1 MAEPLRLKAKS
12 ASPGIASGPAFLA
25 ERPDAAPASRAV
37 GGYSALEKAI
47 DISIGELEH
56 LADGADA
63 ESRDIIDFQIE
74 VLRDPTIAEATGAR
88 MEADENVVFAWVATL
103 DAYIGELE
111 AADEEQMRARAVDI
125 LDIKNRVLGA
135 LAGTPIAD
143 FPPGSVFVGK
153 DMEPSR
159 FLAHDWSKGGGIAL
173 FAGSTA
179 GHVALLA
186 RAKSVPM
193 VVGTGRFSAA
203 DGDPV
208 RVDGDAGAVVLK
220 AGGMLIPAPAQAPA
234 SDTQTGSSE
243 LRTADGV
250 PILLSININDPAEID
265 ALDPATAGVGLMRS
279 EFSVA
284 SVADAANEERQ
295 LAIYRRVLEQAG
307 DRPVIIRM
315 LDIGG
320 DKPLAGLEDLPA
332 LASGLRGIRLLL
344 ARPEIARV
352 QARALLRAAVFGRL
366 SVMLPMVTFPDEVDR
381 MRELFRKEAE
391 KLGRRALPHRMPPIG
406 MMVEV
411 PSAALMLDAFGSA
424 AFFSFGTND
433 LTQTTW
439 GFSRDD
445 VETSVFASYLDKGVF
460 TVSPFETLDADGVG
474 RLVEIAATEGRRSR
488 PDLKLGVCGEHGGDP
503 ESIHFFHQ
511 VGLDYVSCSPFRVP
525 VARLEAGRAA
535 VNA

>member
-1 MAEPLRLKAKS
+1 MAAPLRLTAKS

-25 ERPDAAPASRAV
+25 ERPDAPAPSTA
-37 GGYSALEKAI
+37 GGYGALEKAI
-47 DISIGELEH
+47 DISIGELDR

-143 FPPGSVFVGK
+143 FPPGSIFVGK

-173 FAGSTA
+173 FSGSTA

-193 VVGTGRFSAA
+193 VIGTGRFSAA

-220 AGGMLIPAPAQAPA
+220 AGGILIPSPMPARTSAA
-234 SDTQTGSSE
+234 DAQTEYGE

-284 SVADAANEERQ
+284 SIAEAANEERQ

-307 DRPVIIRM
+307 DRPVTIRM

-320 DKPLAGLEDLPA
+320 DKPLAGFEDLPS
-332 LASGLRGIRLLL
+332 LSASGLRGIRLLL

-352 QARALLRAAVFGRL
+352 QARALLRAAIFGKL
-366 SVMLPMVTFPDEVDR
+366 SVMLPMVTFPDEIDR
-381 MRELFRKEAE
+381 MRELFREEAE
-391 KLGRRALPHRMPPIG
+391 KLGRRSLLHRMPPIG

-411 PSAALMLDAFGSA
+411 PAAALMLDTFGSA

-433 LTQTTW
+433 LTQYLAAS
-439 GFSRDD
+439 SRDD
-445 VETSVFASYLDKGVF
+445 I
-460 TVSPFETLDADGVG
+460 DADTGKAAPAAL
-474 RLVEIAATEGRRSR
+474 RLIAQAVKLTSGKPVSICGDMAGNPHHLPGLLAAGLRHFSVAPARRPAIRSA
-488 PDLKLGVCGEHGGDP
+488 
-503 ESIHFFHQ
+503 II
-511 VGLDYVSCSPFRVP
+511 GLNAD
-525 VARLEAGRAA
+525 GTRAA
-535 VNA
+535 GE

>member
-12 ASPGIASGPAFLA
+12 ASPGIASGPAFLG

-208 RVDGDAGAVVLK
+208 RVDGDAGAVILK

-265 ALDPATAGVGLMRS
+265 ALDRATAGVGLMRS

-433 LTQTTW
+433 LTQYLAA
-439 GFSRDD
+439 SARDD
-445 VETSVFASYLDKGVF
+445 MDADAGKAAPAVLRLLAQAVKLSAGKPVSICGDMAGDPSYLPRLLAAGLRHFSVAPARRPAIR
-460 TVSPFETLDADGVG
+460 SAIIGLNADG
-474 RLVEIAATEGRRSR
+474 T
-488 PDLKLGVCGEHGGDP
+488 
-503 ESIHFFHQ
+503 
-511 VGLDYVSCSPFRVP
+511 
-525 VARLEAGRAA
+525 RAA
-535 VNA
+535 GE

>member
-25 ERPDAAPASRAV
+25 ERPDAVPASRAV

-47 DISIGELEH
+47 DISIGELER
-56 LADGADA
+56 LAEGADA

-135 LAGTPIAD
+135 LAGTLIAD

-208 RVDGDAGAVVLK
+208 RVDGDAGAVVLQ
-220 AGGMLIPAPAQAPA
+220 AGGMLIPAPAQMPA
-234 SDTQTGSSE
+234 GDTQTGSSE

-250 PILLSININDPAEID
+250 PIQLSININDPAEID

-279 EFSVA
+279 EFSVT
-284 SVADAANEERQ
+284 SIADAANEERQ

-332 LASGLRGIRLLL
+332 LSASGLRGIRLLL

-366 SVMLPMVTFPDEVDR
+366 SVMLPMVTFPDEIDR
-381 MRELFRKEAE
+381 MRELFREEAE
-391 KLGRRALPHRMPPIG
+391 KLGRRAVLHRMPPIG

-411 PSAALMLDAFGSA
+411 PAAALMLDAFGSA

-433 LTQTTW
+433 LTQYLAA
-439 GFSRDD
+439 SARDD
-445 VETSVFASYLDKGVF
+445 I
-460 TVSPFETLDADGVG
+460 DADASKAAPAVL
-474 RLVEIAATEGRRSR
+474 RLITQAVKLAAGKPTSICGDMAGNPGYLPGLLAAGLRHFSVAPARRPAIRSA
-488 PDLKLGVCGEHGGDP
+488 
-503 ESIHFFHQ
+503 II
-511 VGLDYVSCSPFRVP
+511 GLNAD
-525 VARLEAGRAA
+525 GTRAA
-535 VNA
+535 GE

>member
-25 ERPDAAPASRAV
+25 EEPKAPSAAEWQDAAPASRAV
-37 GGYSALEKAI
+37 GGYGALEKAV

-56 LADGADA
+56 LAEGADA

-74 VLRDPTIAEATGAR
+74 VLRDPSIAEATGAR
-88 MEADENVVFAWVATL
+88 IEADENVVFAWVATL

-193 VVGTGRFSAA
+193 VVGTGRFSVA

-208 RVDGDAGAVVLK
+208 SVDGNAGAVILQ
-220 AGGMLIPAPAQAPA
+220 AGSMLIPPLVPAQEPA
-234 SDTQTGSSE
+234 GDTQTTGGE

-320 DKPLAGLEDLPA
+320 DKPLAGLQDLPA
-332 LASGLRGIRLLL
+332 LSTSGLRGIRLLL

-352 QARALLRAAVFGRL
+352 QAGALLRAAVFGRL
-366 SVMLPMVTFPDEVDR
+366 SVMLPMVTFPDEIDR
-381 MRELFRKEAE
+381 MRDIFRDEAE
-391 KLGRRALPHRMPPIG
+391 KLGRRAIPHRMPPIG

-411 PSAALMLDAFGSA
+411 PAAALTLDTFGAA

-433 LTQTTW
+433 LTQYLAA
-439 GFSRDD
+439 SARDD
-445 VETSVFASYLDKGVF
+445 I
-460 TVSPFETLDADGVG
+460 DADAGKAAPAVL
-474 RLVEIAATEGRRSR
+474 RLLAQAVKLTAGKPVSICGDMAGNPHYLPGLLAAGLRHFSVAPARRPAIRSAIIGLNA
-488 PDLKLGVCGEHGGDP
+488 DGTKAAGE
-503 ESIHFFHQ
+503 
-511 VGLDYVSCSPFRVP
+511 
-525 VARLEAGRAA
+525 
-535 VNA
+535 

>member
-1 MAEPLRLKAKS
+1 MAAPLRLTAKS

-25 ERPDAAPASRAV
+25 ERPDAPAPSTA
-37 GGYSALEKAI
+37 GGYGALEKAI
-47 DISIGELEH
+47 DISIGELER

-74 VLRDPTIAEATGAR
+74 VLRDLTIAEATGAR

-143 FPPGSVFVGK
+143 FPPGSIFVGK

-173 FAGSTA
+173 FSGSTA

-208 RVDGDAGAVVLK
+208 GVDGDAGAVVLK
-220 AGGMLIPAPAQAPA
+220 AGGMLIPPLAPAQAPTA
-234 SDTQTGSSE
+234 DTQNESGE

-279 EFSVA
+279 EFSIT
-284 SVADAANEERQ
+284 SVADAAYEERQ

-307 DRPVIIRM
+307 DRPVTIRM

-320 DKPLAGLEDLPA
+320 DKPLAGLEDLPG
-332 LASGLRGIRLLL
+332 LPASGLRGIRLLL

-366 SVMLPMVTFPDEVDR
+366 SVMLPMVTFPDEIDR
-381 MRELFRKEAE
+381 MRELFREEAE
-391 KLGRRALPHRMPPIG
+391 KLGRRSLLHRMPPIG

-411 PSAALMLDAFGSA
+411 PAAALMLDTFGSA

-433 LTQTTW
+433 LTQYLAAS
-439 GFSRDD
+439 SRDD
-445 VETSVFASYLDKGVF
+445 I
-460 TVSPFETLDADGVG
+460 DADAGTAVPAVL
-474 RLVEIAATEGRRSR
+474 RLIAQAVKLAAGKPVSICGDMAGNPHYLPGLLAAGLRHFSVAPARRPAIRSA
-488 PDLKLGVCGEHGGDP
+488 
-503 ESIHFFHQ
+503 II
-511 VGLDYVSCSPFRVP
+511 GLNAD
-525 VARLEAGRAA
+525 GTRAA
-535 VNA
+535 GA

>member
-1 MAEPLRLKAKS
+1 MAAPLRLTAKS

-25 ERPDAAPASRAV
+25 EEPKAPSAA
-37 GGYSALEKAI
+37 GGYGALEKAI
-47 DISIGELEH
+47 DISIGELER

-74 VLRDPTIAEATGAR
+74 VLRDPTIAEATDAR

-103 DAYIGELE
+103 DAYVGELE

-143 FPPGSVFVGK
+143 FPPGSIFVGK

-193 VVGTGRFSAA
+193 VIGTGRFSAA

-208 RVDGDAGAVVLK
+208 SVDGNAGAVTLQ
-220 AGGMLIPAPAQAPA
+220 AGSMLIPPLAPAQAPTA
-234 SDTQTGSSE
+234 DTQIESGE

-279 EFSVA
+279 EFSIT

-320 DKPLAGLEDLPA
+320 DKPLAGLEDLPG
-332 LASGLRGIRLLL
+332 LSASGLRGIRLLL

-366 SVMLPMVTFPDEVDR
+366 SVMLPMVTFPDEIDR
-381 MRELFRKEAE
+381 MRELFREEAE
-391 KLGRRALPHRMPPIG
+391 KLGRRSLLHRMPPIG

-411 PSAALMLDAFGSA
+411 PAAALMLDTFGSA

-433 LTQTTW
+433 LTQYLAAS
-439 GFSRDD
+439 SRDD
-445 VETSVFASYLDKGVF
+445 I
-460 TVSPFETLDADGVG
+460 DADAGNAAPAVL
-474 RLVEIAATEGRRSR
+474 RLLAQAVKLTAGKPVSICGDMAGNPHYLPGLLAAGLRHFSVAPARRPAIRSAIIGLNA
-488 PDLKLGVCGEHGGDP
+488 DGTKAAGE
-503 ESIHFFHQ
+503 
-511 VGLDYVSCSPFRVP
+511 
-525 VARLEAGRAA
+525 
-535 VNA
+535 

>member
-25 ERPDAAPASRAV
+25 EEPKAPSAAERPDAAPESQAV
-37 GGYSALEKAI
+37 GGYGALEKAI

-74 VLRDPTIAEATGAR
+74 VLRDPSIAEATGAR

-143 FPPGSVFVGK
+143 FPPGSVFIGK

-193 VVGTGRFSAA
+193 VIGTGRFSAA

-208 RVDGDAGAVVLK
+208 SVDGNAGAVILQ
-220 AGGMLIPAPAQAPA
+220 AGSMLIPPLVPAQEPA
-234 SDTQTGSSE
+234 GDTQTTGGE

-279 EFSVA
+279 EFSIT

-320 DKPLAGLEDLPA
+320 DKPLAGLQDLPA
-332 LASGLRGIRLLL
+332 LSTSGLRGIRLLL

-352 QARALLRAAVFGRL
+352 QAGALLRAAVFGRL
-366 SVMLPMVTFPDEVDR
+366 SVMLPMVTFPDEIDR
-381 MRELFRKEAE
+381 MRDIFRDEAE
-391 KLGRRALPHRMPPIG
+391 KLGRRAIPHRMPPIG

-411 PSAALMLDAFGSA
+411 PAAALTLDTFGAA

-433 LTQTTW
+433 LTQYLAA
-439 GFSRDD
+439 SARDD
-445 VETSVFASYLDKGVF
+445 I
-460 TVSPFETLDADGVG
+460 DADAGKAAPAVL
-474 RLVEIAATEGRRSR
+474 RLLAQAVKLTAGKPVSICGDMAGNPLYLPGLLAAGLRHFSVAPARRPAIRSA
-488 PDLKLGVCGEHGGDP
+488 
-503 ESIHFFHQ
+503 II
-511 VGLDYVSCSPFRVP
+511 GLNAD
-525 VARLEAGRAA
+525 GTRAA
-535 VNA
+535 GE

>member
-1 MAEPLRLKAKS
+1 MAAPLRLTAKS

-25 ERPDAAPASRAV
+25 ERPDAPAPSTA
-37 GGYSALEKAI
+37 GGYGALEKAI
-47 DISIGELEH
+47 DISIGELER

-143 FPPGSVFVGK
+143 FPPGSIFVGK

-173 FAGSTA
+173 FSGSTA

-193 VVGTGRFSAA
+193 VIGTGRFSAA

-220 AGGMLIPAPAQAPA
+220 AGGILIPSPMPARTSAA
-234 SDTQTGSSE
+234 DAQTEYGE

-284 SVADAANEERQ
+284 SIAEAANEERQ

-307 DRPVIIRM
+307 DRPVTIRM

-320 DKPLAGLEDLPA
+320 DKPLAGFEDLPS
-332 LASGLRGIRLLL
+332 LSASGLRGIRLLL

-352 QARALLRAAVFGRL
+352 QARALLRAAIFGKL
-366 SVMLPMVTFPDEVDR
+366 SVMLPMVTFPDEIDR
-381 MRELFRKEAE
+381 MRELFREEAE
-391 KLGRRALPHRMPPIG
+391 KLGRRSLLHRMPPIG

-411 PSAALMLDAFGSA
+411 PAAALMLDTFGSA

-433 LTQTTW
+433 LTQYLAAS
-439 GFSRDD
+439 SRDD
-445 VETSVFASYLDKGVF
+445 I
-460 TVSPFETLDADGVG
+460 DADTGKAAPAVL
-474 RLVEIAATEGRRSR
+474 RLIAQAVKLTSGKPVSICGDMAGNPHHLPGLLAAGLRHFSVAPARRPAIRSA
-488 PDLKLGVCGEHGGDP
+488 
-503 ESIHFFHQ
+503 II
-511 VGLDYVSCSPFRVP
+511 GLNAD
-525 VARLEAGRAA
+525 GTRAA
-535 VNA
+535 GE

>member
-1 MAEPLRLKAKS
+1 MAEPRRLKAKS
-12 ASPGIASGPAFLA
+12 ASLGIASGPAFLA

-284 SVADAANEERQ
+284 SVADAANEVRQ

-381 MRELFRKEAE
+381 MRELFREEAE

-433 LTQTTW
+433 LTQYLAA
-439 GFSRDD
+439 SARDD
-445 VETSVFASYLDKGVF
+445 MDADAGKAAPAVLRLLALAVKLSAGKPVSICGDMAGDPSYLPRLLAAGLRHFSVAPARRPAIR
-460 TVSPFETLDADGVG
+460 SAIIGLNADG
-474 RLVEIAATEGRRSR
+474 T
-488 PDLKLGVCGEHGGDP
+488 
-503 ESIHFFHQ
+503 
-511 VGLDYVSCSPFRVP
+511 
-525 VARLEAGRAA
+525 RAA
-535 VNA
+535 GE

>member
-25 ERPDAAPASRAV
+25 EEPKAPSAAEWQDAAPASRAV
-37 GGYSALEKAI
+37 GGYGALEKAI

-56 LADGADA
+56 LAEGADA

-74 VLRDPTIAEATGAR
+74 VLRDPSIAEATGAR
-88 MEADENVVFAWVATL
+88 IEADENVVFAWVATL

-135 LAGTPIAD
+135 LTGTPIAD

-193 VVGTGRFSAA
+193 VVGTGRFSVA

-208 RVDGDAGAVVLK
+208 SVDGNAGAVILQ
-220 AGGMLIPAPAQAPA
+220 AGSMLIPPLVPAQEPA
-234 SDTQTGSSE
+234 GDTQTTGGE

-320 DKPLAGLEDLPA
+320 DKPLAGLQDLPA
-332 LASGLRGIRLLL
+332 LSTSGLRGIRLLL

-366 SVMLPMVTFPDEVDR
+366 SVMLPMVTFPDEIDR
-381 MRELFRKEAE
+381 MRELFREEAE

-411 PSAALMLDAFGSA
+411 PSAALMLDTFGTA

-433 LTQTTW
+433 LTQYLAA
-439 GFSRDD
+439 SARDD
-445 VETSVFASYLDKGVF
+445 I
-460 TVSPFETLDADGVG
+460 DADAGKAAPAVL
-474 RLVEIAATEGRRSR
+474 RLLAQAVKLTAGKPVSICGDMAGNPHDLPGLLAAGLRHFSVAPARRPAIRSA
-488 PDLKLGVCGEHGGDP
+488 
-503 ESIHFFHQ
+503 II
-511 VGLDYVSCSPFRVP
+511 GLNAD
-525 VARLEAGRAA
+525 GTRAA
-535 VNA
+535 GE

>member
-25 ERPDAAPASRAV
+25 EEPKAPFAAEWQDAAPASRAV
-37 GGYSALEKAI
+37 GGYGALEKAI

-56 LADGADA
+56 LAEGADA

-74 VLRDPTIAEATGAR
+74 VLRDPSIAEATRAR
-88 MEADENVVFAWVATL
+88 IEADENVVFAWVATL

-193 VVGTGRFSAA
+193 VVGTGRFSVA

-208 RVDGDAGAVVLK
+208 SVDGNAGAVILQ
-220 AGGMLIPAPAQAPA
+220 AGSMLIPPLVPAQEPA
-234 SDTQTGSSE
+234 GDTQTTGGE

-320 DKPLAGLEDLPA
+320 DKPLAGLQDLPA
-332 LASGLRGIRLLL
+332 LSTSGLRGIRLLL

-352 QARALLRAAVFGRL
+352 QAGALLRAAVFGRL
-366 SVMLPMVTFPDEVDR
+366 SVMLPMVTFPDEIDR
-381 MRELFRKEAE
+381 MRDIFRDEAE
-391 KLGRRALPHRMPPIG
+391 KLGRRAIPHRMPPIG

-411 PSAALMLDAFGSA
+411 PAAALTLDTFGAA

-433 LTQTTW
+433 LTQYLAA
-439 GFSRDD
+439 SARDD
-445 VETSVFASYLDKGVF
+445 I
-460 TVSPFETLDADGVG
+460 DADAGKAAPAVL
-474 RLVEIAATEGRRSR
+474 RLLAQAVKLTAGKPVSICGDMAGNPHYLPGLLAAGLRHFSVAPARRPAIRSAIIGLNA
-488 PDLKLGVCGEHGGDP
+488 DGTKAAGE
-503 ESIHFFHQ
+503 
-511 VGLDYVSCSPFRVP
+511 
-525 VARLEAGRAA
+525 
-535 VNA
+535 

>member
-25 ERPDAAPASRAV
+25 EEPKAPSAAERPDAAPASQAV
-37 GGYSALEKAI
+37 GGYGALEKAI

-74 VLRDPTIAEATGAR
+74 VLRDPSIAEATGAR

-111 AADEEQMRARAVDI
+111 AADEEPMRARAVDI

-143 FPPGSVFVGK
+143 FPPGSVFIGK

-193 VVGTGRFSAA
+193 VIGTGRFSAV

-208 RVDGDAGAVVLK
+208 SVDGNAGAVILQ
-220 AGGMLIPAPAQAPA
+220 AGSMLIPPLVPAQEPA
-234 SDTQTGSSE
+234 GDTQTTGGE

-279 EFSVA
+279 EFSIT
-284 SVADAANEERQ
+284 SVADGANEERQ

-307 DRPVIIRM
+307 DRAVTIRM

-366 SVMLPMVTFPDEVDR
+366 SVMLPMVTFPDEIDR
-381 MRELFRKEAE
+381 MRELFREEAE
-391 KLGRRALPHRMPPIG
+391 KLGRRALLHRMPPIG

-411 PSAALMLDAFGSA
+411 PAAALMLDTFASA

-433 LTQTTW
+433 LTQYLAA
-439 GFSRDD
+439 SARDGSD
-445 VETSVFASYLDKGVF
+445 ADAGKATPAVLRLIAQAVKLTAGKPVSICGDMAGNPSYLPGLLAAGLRHFSVAPARRPAIR
-460 TVSPFETLDADGVG
+460 SAIIGLNADG
-474 RLVEIAATEGRRSR
+474 T
-488 PDLKLGVCGEHGGDP
+488 
-503 ESIHFFHQ
+503 
-511 VGLDYVSCSPFRVP
+511 
-525 VARLEAGRAA
+525 RAA
-535 VNA
+535 GE

>member
-25 ERPDAAPASRAV
+25 EELKAPSAAELPGAGPAPQTA
-37 GGYSALEKAI
+37 GGYGALEKAI
-47 DISIGELEH
+47 DISIGELER
-56 LADGADA
+56 LAEGADA
-63 ESRDIIDFQIE
+63 ESHDIIDFQIE
-74 VLRDPTIAEATGAR
+74 VLRDPSIAEATGAR
-88 MEADENVVFAWVATL
+88 MEADENVVFAWVSTL

-111 AADEEQMRARAVDI
+111 TADEEQMRARAVDI

-173 FAGSTA
+173 FSGSTA

-193 VVGTGRFSAA
+193 VVGAGRFSAE

-208 RVDGDAGAVVLK
+208 RVDGDAGAVVLQ
-220 AGGMLIPAPAQAPA
+220 AGRMPIPPLAPAQAPA
-234 SDTQTGSSE
+234 GDVQPERGE

-250 PILLSININDPAEID
+250 PILISININDPAEIG

-284 SVADAANEERQ
+284 SIADAANEERQ
-295 LAIYRRVLEQAG
+295 LAVYRRVLEQAD
-307 DRPVIIRM
+307 DRPVSIRM

-320 DKPLAGLEDLPA
+320 DKPLAGLEDLPVG
-332 LASGLRGIRLLL
+332 ASGLRGVRLLL

-366 SVMLPMVTFPDEVDR
+366 SVMLPMVTFPDEIDK
-381 MRELFRKEAE
+381 MRELFREEAE
-391 KLGRRALPHRMPPIG
+391 KLGRRALLHRMPPIG

-411 PSAALMLDAFGSA
+411 PAAALMLDTFGSA
-424 AFFSFGTND
+424 SFFSFGTND
-433 LTQTTW
+433 LTQYLAA
-439 GFSRDD
+439 SARD
-445 VETSVFASYLDKGVF
+445 GI
-460 TVSPFETLDADGVG
+460 DADAGTAAPAVLRLIAQAVKLAAG
-474 RLVEIAATEGRRSR
+474 RPVSI
-488 PDLKLGVCGEHGGDP
+488 CGDMAGDP
-503 ESIHFFHQ
+503 SCLPGLLAAGLRHFSVAPARRPAIRSAI
-511 VGLDYVSCSPFRVP
+511 VGLNAD
-525 VARLEAGRAA
+525 GTRAA
-535 VNA
+535 GE

>member
-1 MAEPLRLKAKS
+1 MAAPLRLKAKS

-25 ERPDAAPASRAV
+25 ERPDAPAPSTA
-37 GGYSALEKAI
+37 GGYGALEKAI
-47 DISIGELEH
+47 DISIGELER

-143 FPPGSVFVGK
+143 FPPGSIFVGK

-173 FAGSTA
+173 FSGSTA

-193 VVGTGRFSAA
+193 VIGTGRFSAA

-220 AGGMLIPAPAQAPA
+220 AGGILIPSPMPARTSAA
-234 SDTQTGSSE
+234 DAQTEYGE

-284 SVADAANEERQ
+284 SIAEAANEERQ

-307 DRPVIIRM
+307 DRPVTIRM

-320 DKPLAGLEDLPA
+320 DKPLAGFEDLPS
-332 LASGLRGIRLLL
+332 LSASGLRGIRLLL

-352 QARALLRAAVFGRL
+352 QARALLRAAIFGKL
-366 SVMLPMVTFPDEVDR
+366 SVMLPMVTFPDEIDR
-381 MRELFRKEAE
+381 MRELFREEAE
-391 KLGRRALPHRMPPIG
+391 KLGRRSLLHRMPPIG

-411 PSAALMLDAFGSA
+411 PAAALMLDTFGSA

-433 LTQTTW
+433 LTQYLAAS
-439 GFSRDD
+439 SRDD
-445 VETSVFASYLDKGVF
+445 I
-460 TVSPFETLDADGVG
+460 DADTGKAAPAVL
-474 RLVEIAATEGRRSR
+474 RLIAQAVKLTSGKPLSICGDMAGNPHHLPGLLAAGLRHFSVAPARRPAIRSA
-488 PDLKLGVCGEHGGDP
+488 
-503 ESIHFFHQ
+503 II
-511 VGLDYVSCSPFRVP
+511 GLNAD
-525 VARLEAGRAA
+525 GTRAA
-535 VNA
+535 GE

>member
-1 MAEPLRLKAKS
+1 MAEPLKLKAKS

-25 ERPDAAPASRAV
+25 EKLKAPSAAERPDVAPAPRIA
-37 GGYSALEKAI
+37 GGFGALEKAI
-47 DISIGELEH
+47 DISISELEH
-56 LADGADA
+56 LAEGADA

-88 MEADENVVFAWVATL
+88 MQADENVVFAWVATL

-143 FPPGSVFVGK
+143 FPPGSVFIGK

-208 RVDGDAGAVVLK
+208 RVDGDTGAVVLK
-220 AGGMLIPAPAQAPA
+220 AGGMLIPAPAQTPA
-234 SDTQTGSSE
+234 RDMQTESGE

-250 PILLSININDPAEID
+250 PILLSININDPADID

-279 EFSVA
+279 EFSFT
-284 SVADAANEERQ
+284 SIADAANEERQ

-307 DRPVIIRM
+307 DRPVTIRM

-332 LASGLRGIRLLL
+332 LSTSGLRGIRLLL
-344 ARPEIARV
+344 ARPEIASV

-366 SVMLPMVTFPDEVDR
+366 SVMLPMVTFPDEIDR
-381 MRELFRKEAE
+381 MREIFREEAE
-391 KLGRRALPHRMPPIG
+391 KLGRRSLLHRMPPIG

-411 PSAALMLDAFGSA
+411 PAAALMLDKFGSA

-433 LTQTTW
+433 LAQYLAA
-439 GFSRDD
+439 SARDD
-445 VETSVFASYLDKGVF
+445 IDADAGKAAPAVLRLIAQAVKLTSGKPVSICGDMAGNPSYLPGLLAAGLRHFSVAPARRPAIR
-460 TVSPFETLDADGVG
+460 SAIIGLNADG
-474 RLVEIAATEGRRSR
+474 T
-488 PDLKLGVCGEHGGDP
+488 
-503 ESIHFFHQ
+503 
-511 VGLDYVSCSPFRVP
+511 
-525 VARLEAGRAA
+525 RAA
-535 VNA
+535 GE

>member
-25 ERPDAAPASRAV
+25 EEPKAPSAAERPDATPSSRAV
-37 GGYSALEKAI
+37 GGYGALEKAI

-56 LADGADA
+56 LADGADP

-88 MEADENVVFAWVATL
+88 IEADENVVFAWVATL

-143 FPPGSVFVGK
+143 FPPGSVFIGK

-186 RAKSVPM
+186 RAKTVPM
-193 VVGTGRFSAA
+193 VVGTGRFSTA

-208 RVDGDAGAVVLK
+208 SVDGDAGAVVLK
-220 AGGMLIPAPAQAPA
+220 AGGMLIPSPVPAQAPA
-234 SDTQTGSSE
+234 ANAQNESGE

-250 PILLSININDPAEID
+250 PILLSININDPAEIE
-265 ALDPATAGVGLMRS
+265 ALDAATAGVGLMRS

-307 DRPVIIRM
+307 DRPVTIRM

-320 DKPLAGLEDLPA
+320 DKPLAGLKTCRLSPA
-332 LASGLRGIRLLL
+332 RAYAASGCCLPGRKSPKC
-344 ARPEIARV
+344 RPAPCC
-352 QARALLRAAVFGRL
+352 A
-366 SVMLPMVTFPDEVDR
+366 
-381 MRELFRKEAE
+381 
-391 KLGRRALPHRMPPIG
+391 PPS
-406 MMVEV
+406 
-411 PSAALMLDAFGSA
+411 SAGC
-424 AFFSFGTND
+424 
-433 LTQTTW
+433 
-439 GFSRDD
+439 R
-445 VETSVFASYLDKGVF
+445 
-460 TVSPFETLDADGVG
+460 
-474 RLVEIAATEGRRSR
+474 
-488 PDLKLGVCGEHGGDP
+488 
-503 ESIHFFHQ
+503 
-511 VGLDYVSCSPFRVP
+511 
-525 VARLEAGRAA
+525 
-535 VNA
+535 

>member
-25 ERPDAAPASRAV
+25 ERPDAAAAPRTA
-37 GGYSALEKAI
+37 GGYGALEKAI
-47 DISIGELEH
+47 DISIGELER
-56 LADGADA
+56 LAEGADA

-88 MEADENVVFAWVATL
+88 MEEDQNVVFAWVATL

-143 FPPGSVFVGK
+143 FPPGSVFIGK

-193 VVGTGRFSAA
+193 VVATGRFSAL

-220 AGGMLIPAPAQAPA
+220 AGGMLIPPLAPAQAPA
-234 SDTQTGSSE
+234 GDTQTESGE

-250 PILLSININDPAEID
+250 PILISININDPAEID
-265 ALDPATAGVGLMRS
+265 AHDPATAGVGLMRS
-279 EFSVA
+279 EFSVT
-284 SVADAANEERQ
+284 SLADAANEERQ

-307 DRPVIIRM
+307 DKPVIIRM

-332 LASGLRGIRLLL
+332 LDSSLRGIRLLL

-352 QARALLRAAVFGRL
+352 QARALLRAAVFGKL
-366 SVMLPMVTFPDEVDR
+366 SVMLPMVTFPDEIDR
-381 MRELFRKEAE
+381 MRELFREEAE
-391 KLGRRALPHRMPPIG
+391 KLGRRALLHRMPPIG

-411 PSAALMLDAFGSA
+411 PAAALMLDTFGSA

-433 LTQTTW
+433 LTQYLAAST
-439 GFSRDD
+439 RDD
-445 VETSVFASYLDKGVF
+445 
-460 TVSPFETLDADGVG
+460 LDADAGKAAPAVL
-474 RLVEIAATEGRRSR
+474 RLIAQAVKLSAGKPISICGDMAGNPHYLPGLLAAGLRHFSVAPARRPAIRSAITGLNA
-488 PDLKLGVCGEHGGDP
+488 DGTKAAGE
-503 ESIHFFHQ
+503 
-511 VGLDYVSCSPFRVP
+511 
-525 VARLEAGRAA
+525 
-535 VNA
+535 

>member
-1 MAEPLRLKAKS
+1 MAEPLRLTAKS

-25 ERPDAAPASRAV
+25 ERPGAGPAPQTA
-37 GGYSALEKAI
+37 GGYDALEKAI
-47 DISIGELEH
+47 DISIGELER
-56 LADGADA
+56 LAEGADA

-74 VLRDPTIAEATGAR
+74 VLRDPSIAEATGAR
-88 MEADENVVFAWVATL
+88 TESDENVVFAWVATL

-111 AADEEQMRARAVDI
+111 TADEEQMRARAVDI

-135 LAGTPIAD
+135 LAGSPTAD
-143 FPPGSVFVGK
+143 FPPGSVFVGR

-193 VVGTGRFSAA
+193 VVGTGRFSAV

-208 RVDGDAGAVVLK
+208 SIDGNAGAVVLQ
-220 AGGMLIPAPAQAPA
+220 ASRMLIPPLVPAQAPT
-234 SDTQTGSSE
+234 SDMQSESGE

-265 ALDPATAGVGLMRS
+265 AFDPATAGVGLMRS
-279 EFSVA
+279 EFSFV
-284 SVADAANEERQ
+284 SVGDAANEDRQ

-307 DRPVIIRM
+307 ERPVTIRM

-344 ARPEIARV
+344 AQPEIARI

-366 SVMLPMVTFPDEVDR
+366 SVMLPMVTFPDEIDR
-381 MRELFRKEAE
+381 MREIFREEAE
-391 KLGRRALPHRMPPIG
+391 KLGRRSLLHRMPPIG

-411 PSAALMLDAFGSA
+411 PAAALMLDTFGSA

-433 LTQTTW
+433 LSQYLAATAREDADADA
-439 GFSRDD
+439 GKAAPAVLRLIAGAVKLAAGKPVSICGDMAGD
-445 VETSVFASYLDKGVF
+445 PSYLPALLAAGLRHFSVAPARRPAIRSAIIDF
-460 TVSPFETLDADGVG
+460 NADG
-474 RLVEIAATEGRRSR
+474 T
-488 PDLKLGVCGEHGGDP
+488 
-503 ESIHFFHQ
+503 
-511 VGLDYVSCSPFRVP
+511 
-525 VARLEAGRAA
+525 RAA
-535 VNA
+535 GE

>member
-1 MAEPLRLKAKS
+1 MAAPLRLTAKS

-25 ERPDAAPASRAV
+25 EEPKAPSAA
-37 GGYSALEKAI
+37 GGYGALEKAI
-47 DISIGELEH
+47 DISIGELER
-56 LADGADA
+56 LAEGADA

-74 VLRDPTIAEATGAR
+74 VLRDPSIAEATGAR

-111 AADEEQMRARAVDI
+111 TADEEQMRARAVDI
-125 LDIKNRVLGA
+125 LDIRNRVLGA

-208 RVDGDAGAVVLK
+208 RVDGDTGAVILQ
-220 AGGMLIPAPAQAPA
+220 AGSMLIPPLAPAQEPA
-234 SDTQTGSSE
+234 GDTQTTGGE

-250 PILLSININDPAEID
+250 PILLSININDPAEIE

-307 DRPVIIRM
+307 DRPVTIRM

-332 LASGLRGIRLLL
+332 LSASGLRGIRLLL

-366 SVMLPMVTFPDEVDR
+366 SVMLPMVTFPDEIDR
-381 MRELFRKEAE
+381 MRDIFREAAE

-411 PSAALMLDAFGSA
+411 PAAALMLDTFGSA

-433 LTQTTW
+433 LTQYLAA
-439 GFSRDD
+439 SARDHI
-445 VETSVFASYLDKGVF
+445 
-460 TVSPFETLDADGVG
+460 DADAGKAAPAVL
-474 RLVEIAATEGRRSR
+474 RLLAQAV
-488 PDLKLGVCGEHGGDP
+488 KLTAGKPVSICGDMAGDP
-503 ESIHFFHQ
+503 RHLPGLLAAGLRHFS
-511 VGLDYVSCSPFRVP
+511 VAPARRPAIRSAIIGLNAD
-525 VARLEAGRAA
+525 GTRAA
-535 VNA
+535 GE

>member
-25 ERPDAAPASRAV
+25 EEPKAPSAAGRPDAAPASRAV
-37 GGYSALEKAI
+37 GGYGALEKAI

-74 VLRDPTIAEATGAR
+74 VLRDPSIAEATGAR
-88 MEADENVVFAWVATL
+88 LEADENVVFAWVATL

-193 VVGTGRFSAA
+193 VIGTGRFSAA

-208 RVDGDAGAVVLK
+208 SVDGNAGAVILQ
-220 AGGMLIPAPAQAPA
+220 AGSMLIPPLVPAQEPA
-234 SDTQTGSSE
+234 GDTQTTGGE
-243 LRTADGV
+243 LLTADGV
-250 PILLSININDPAEID
+250 PVLLSININDPAEID

-284 SVADAANEERQ
+284 SIADAANEERQ

-307 DRPVIIRM
+307 EKPVTIRM

-320 DKPLAGLEDLPA
+320 DKPLAGLEDPSV

-366 SVMLPMVTFPDEVDR
+366 SVMLPMVTFPDEIDR
-381 MRELFRKEAE
+381 MRELFREEAE
-391 KLGRRALPHRMPPIG
+391 KLGRRAIPHRMPPIG

-411 PSAALMLDAFGSA
+411 PAAALMLDTFGAA

-433 LTQTTW
+433 LTQYLAA
-439 GFSRDD
+439 SARDD
-445 VETSVFASYLDKGVF
+445 IDADAGKAAPAVLRLLAQAVKLTAGKPVSICGDIAGNPSYLPGLLAAGLRHFSVAPARRPAIR
-460 TVSPFETLDADGVG
+460 SAIIGLNADG
-474 RLVEIAATEGRRSR
+474 T
-488 PDLKLGVCGEHGGDP
+488 
-503 ESIHFFHQ
+503 
-511 VGLDYVSCSPFRVP
+511 
-525 VARLEAGRAA
+525 RAA
-535 VNA
+535 GE

>member
-25 ERPDAAPASRAV
+25 EEPKAV
-37 GGYSALEKAI
+37 STPGTAGGYGALEKAI
-47 DISIGELEH
+47 HISIRELER
-56 LADGADA
+56 LAEGADA

-88 MEADENVVFAWVATL
+88 MQAEENVVFAWIATL

-111 AADEEQMRARAVDI
+111 AADEEPMRARAVDI

-135 LAGTPIAD
+135 LAGTPVAD

-173 FAGSTA
+173 FAGSAA

-208 RVDGDAGAVVLK
+208 GVDGDAGAVILK
-220 AGGMLIPAPAQAPA
+220 AGGMLIPPLAPAG
-234 SDTQTGSSE
+234 DTKLESGE
-243 LRTADGV
+243 LRTTDGV
-250 PILLSININDPAEID
+250 PILISININDPAEID

-279 EFSVA
+279 EFSVT
-284 SVADAANEERQ
+284 SIADAANEERQ

-307 DRPVIIRM
+307 QNPVTIRM

-320 DKPLAGLEDLPA
+320 DKPLAGLEDPPA
-332 LASGLRGIRLLL
+332 LEPGLRGVRLLL

-352 QARALLRAAVFGRL
+352 QARALLRAAVFGKL
-366 SVMLPMVTFPDEVDR
+366 SVMLPMVSFPEEVDR
-381 MRELFRKEAE
+381 MRELFREEAE
-391 KLGRRALPHRMPPIG
+391 KLGRRALQHRMPPIG

-411 PSAALMLDAFGSA
+411 PSAALMLDTFASA

-433 LTQTTW
+433 LTQYLAASHRD
-439 GFSRDD
+439 GNEVDAGKVAPAVLRLIEQAVKLAGGKPLSICGDMAGDPRYLPELLAAGLRHFSVAPAHRPAIR
-445 VETSVFASYLDKGVF
+445 SAIIGLN
-460 TVSPFETLDADGVG
+460 ADG
-474 RLVEIAATEGRRSR
+474 T
-488 PDLKLGVCGEHGGDP
+488 
-503 ESIHFFHQ
+503 
-511 VGLDYVSCSPFRVP
+511 
-525 VARLEAGRAA
+525 RAA
-535 VNA
+535 GE

>member
-25 ERPDAAPASRAV
+25 EEPNASSAAERLGAARAPQIA
-37 GGYSALEKAI
+37 GGFGALEKAI
-47 DISIGELEH
+47 DISIGELER
-56 LADGADA
+56 LAEGADA

-88 MEADENVVFAWVATL
+88 MQADENVVFAWVATL

-111 AADEEQMRARAVDI
+111 ASDEEQMRARAVDI

-203 DGDPV
+203 NGDPIS
-208 RVDGDAGAVVLK
+208 VDGDAGAVILQ
-220 AGGMLIPAPAQAPA
+220 AGGVLIPPPPPAQAPA
-234 SDTQTGSSE
+234 GDTQIESGE

-250 PILLSININDPAEID
+250 PILTSININDPAEID

-279 EFSVA
+279 EFSVT
-284 SVADAANEERQ
+284 SIADAANEERQ

-307 DRPVIIRM
+307 DKPVIIRM

-332 LASGLRGIRLLL
+332 LDSGLRGIRLLL

-366 SVMLPMVTFPDEVDR
+366 SVMLPMVTFPDEIDR
-381 MRELFRKEAE
+381 MRELFREEAE
-391 KLGRRALPHRMPPIG
+391 RLGRRALPHRMPPIG

-411 PSAALMLDAFGSA
+411 PAAALMLDTFGSA

-433 LTQTTW
+433 LTQYLA
-439 GFSRDD
+439 
-445 VETSVFASYLDKGVF
+445 ASTRNDI
-460 TVSPFETLDADGVG
+460 DADPDKSAPAVL
-474 RLVEIAATEGRRSR
+474 RLIAQAV
-488 PDLKLGVCGEHGGDP
+488 KLAAGKPVSICGDMAGDP
-503 ESIHFFHQ
+503 HYLPGLLAAGLRHFS
-511 VGLDYVSCSPFRVP
+511 VAPARRPAIRSAIIGLNADGTK
-525 VARLEAGRAA
+525 AAGE
-535 VNA
+535 

>member
-1 MAEPLRLKAKS
+1 MAEPLKLKGKS

-25 ERPDAAPASRAV
+25 EEPKAPSAAERPDAATAPGTV
-37 GGYSALEKAI
+37 GGFGALEKAI
-47 DISIGELEH
+47 DISINELER
-56 LADGADA
+56 LAEGADA

-88 MEADENVVFAWVATL
+88 MEGDQNVVFAWVATL

-193 VVGTGRFSAA
+193 VVGTGRFSVAE
-203 DGDPV
+203 GDPV
-208 RVDGDAGAVVLK
+208 SVDGDAGTVVLQT
-220 AGGMLIPAPAQAPA
+220 GGMLIPPLAPPQAPA
-234 SDTQTGSSE
+234 GDTQTESGE

-250 PILLSININDPAEID
+250 PILISININDPAEID
-265 ALDPATAGVGLMRS
+265 TLDPATAGVGLMRS
-279 EFSVA
+279 EFSVT
-284 SVADAANEERQ
+284 SLADAANEERQ
-295 LAIYRRVLEQAG
+295 LAIYRHVMEQAG
-307 DRPVIIRM
+307 EKPVTIRM

-320 DKPLAGLEDLPA
+320 DKPLAGLEDLPT
-332 LASGLRGIRLLL
+332 LDSGLRGIRLLL

-366 SVMLPMVTFPDEVDR
+366 SVMLPMVTFPDEIDR
-381 MRELFRKEAE
+381 MREIFREEAE
-391 KLGRRALPHRMPPIG
+391 KLGRRNLLHRMPPIG

-411 PSAALMLDAFGSA
+411 PAAALMLDIFGSA

-433 LTQTTW
+433 LAQYLAA
-439 GFSRDD
+439 SARDD
-445 VETSVFASYLDKGVF
+445 IDADAGKAAPAVLRLIAQAVKLTSGKPVSICGDMAGNPSYLPGLLAAGLRHFSVAPARRPAIR
-460 TVSPFETLDADGVG
+460 SAIIGLNADG
-474 RLVEIAATEGRRSR
+474 T
-488 PDLKLGVCGEHGGDP
+488 
-503 ESIHFFHQ
+503 
-511 VGLDYVSCSPFRVP
+511 
-525 VARLEAGRAA
+525 RAA
-535 VNA
+535 GE

>member
-1 MAEPLRLKAKS
+1 MAAPLRLTAKS

-25 ERPDAAPASRAV
+25 ERPDAPAPSTA
-37 GGYSALEKAI
+37 GGYGALEKAI
-47 DISIGELEH
+47 DISIGELER

-143 FPPGSVFVGK
+143 FPPGSIFVGK

-173 FAGSTA
+173 FSGSTA

-193 VVGTGRFSAA
+193 VIGTGRFSAA

-220 AGGMLIPAPAQAPA
+220 AGGILIPSPMPARTSAA
-234 SDTQTGSSE
+234 DAQTEYGE

-284 SVADAANEERQ
+284 SIAEAANEERQ

-307 DRPVIIRM
+307 DRPVTIRM

-320 DKPLAGLEDLPA
+320 DKPLAGFEDLPS
-332 LASGLRGIRLLL
+332 LSASGLRGIRLLL

-352 QARALLRAAVFGRL
+352 QARALLRAAIFGKL
-366 SVMLPMVTFPDEVDR
+366 SVMLPMVTFPDEIDR
-381 MRELFRKEAE
+381 MRELFREEAE
-391 KLGRRALPHRMPPIG
+391 KLGRRSLLHRMPPIG

-411 PSAALMLDAFGSA
+411 PSAALMLDTFGSA

-433 LTQTTW
+433 LTQYLAAS
-439 GFSRDD
+439 SRDD
-445 VETSVFASYLDKGVF
+445 I
-460 TVSPFETLDADGVG
+460 DADTGKAAPAVL
-474 RLVEIAATEGRRSR
+474 RLIAQAVKLTSGKPLSICGDMAGNPHHLPGLLAAGLRHFSVAPARRPAIRSA
-488 PDLKLGVCGEHGGDP
+488 
-503 ESIHFFHQ
+503 II
-511 VGLDYVSCSPFRVP
+511 GLNAD
-525 VARLEAGRAA
+525 GTRAA
-535 VNA
+535 GE

>member
-25 ERPDAAPASRAV
+25 EEPKAPSAAERPDAAPASRAV
-37 GGYSALEKAI
+37 GGYGALEKAI

-56 LADGADA
+56 LAEGADA

-88 MEADENVVFAWVATL
+88 IEADENVVFAWVATL
-103 DAYIGELE
+103 DTYIGELE

-208 RVDGDAGAVVLK
+208 SVDGDAGTVILQ
-220 AGGMLIPAPAQAPA
+220 AGGMLIPPLAHAQEPAG
-234 SDTQTGSSE
+234 DTQTTGGE
-243 LRTADGV
+243 QRTADGV
-250 PILLSININDPAEID
+250 PILLSININDPAEIEE
-265 ALDPATAGVGLMRS
+265 LDPATAGVGLMRS

-307 DRPVIIRM
+307 DRPVTIRM

-320 DKPLAGLEDLPA
+320 DKPLAGLEDLPG
-332 LASGLRGIRLLL
+332 LSASGLRGIRLLL

-366 SVMLPMVTFPDEVDR
+366 SVMLPMVTFPDEIDR
-381 MRELFRKEAE
+381 MRDIFREEAE

-411 PSAALMLDAFGSA
+411 PSAALMLDTFGTA

-433 LTQTTW
+433 LTQYLAA
-439 GFSRDD
+439 SARDD
-445 VETSVFASYLDKGVF
+445 I
-460 TVSPFETLDADGVG
+460 DADAGKAAPAVL
-474 RLVEIAATEGRRSR
+474 RLLAQAVKLTAGKPVSICGDMAGNPHDLPGLLAAGLRHFSVAPARRPAIRSA
-488 PDLKLGVCGEHGGDP
+488 
-503 ESIHFFHQ
+503 II
-511 VGLDYVSCSPFRVP
+511 GLNAD
-525 VARLEAGRAA
+525 GTRAA
-535 VNA
+535 GE

>member
-25 ERPDAAPASRAV
+25 ERPDAAPAPRTV
-37 GGYSALEKAI
+37 GGFGALEKAI
-47 DISIGELEH
+47 DISIGELER
-56 LADGADA
+56 LAEGADA

-88 MEADENVVFAWVATL
+88 MEADENVVFAWVATI

-193 VVGTGRFSAA
+193 VIGTGRFSTA

-208 RVDGDAGAVVLK
+208 GVDGDTGAVILQ
-220 AGGMLIPAPAQAPA
+220 AGGMLIPPLAPTQAPA
-234 SDTQTGSSE
+234 RDTQTGSGE
-243 LRTADGV
+243 LCTADGV
-250 PILLSININDPAEID
+250 QILISININDPAEID
-265 ALDPATAGVGLMRS
+265 ALDTATAGVGLVRS
-279 EFSVA
+279 EFSIA
-284 SVADAANEERQ
+284 SIADAANEERQ

-307 DRPVIIRM
+307 EKPVIIRM

-320 DKPLAGLEDLPA
+320 DKPLAGLGDLAA
-332 LASGLRGIRLLL
+332 LDAGLRGVRLLL
-344 ARPEIARV
+344 VRPEIARV
-352 QARALLRAAVFGRL
+352 QARALLRAAPFGRL
-366 SVMLPMVTFPDEVDR
+366 SVMLPMVTFPDEIDR
-381 MRELFRKEAE
+381 MREIFREEAE
-391 KLGRRALPHRMPPIG
+391 KLGRRSLLHRMPPIG

-411 PSAALMLDAFGSA
+411 PAAALMLDKFGSA

-433 LTQTTW
+433 LTQYLVAST
-439 GFSRDD
+439 RDD
-445 VETSVFASYLDKGVF
+445 IDADAGKAAPAVLRLIAQAVKLAAGKPTSICGDMAGNPSYLPGLLAAGLRHFSVAPARRPAIR
-460 TVSPFETLDADGVG
+460 SAIIGLNADG
-474 RLVEIAATEGRRSR
+474 T
-488 PDLKLGVCGEHGGDP
+488 
-503 ESIHFFHQ
+503 
-511 VGLDYVSCSPFRVP
+511 
-525 VARLEAGRAA
+525 RAA
-535 VNA
+535 GE

>member
-1 MAEPLRLKAKS
+1 MAAPLRLTAKS

-25 ERPDAAPASRAV
+25 ERPDAPAPSTA
-37 GGYSALEKAI
+37 GGYGALEKAI
-47 DISIGELEH
+47 DISIGELER

-143 FPPGSVFVGK
+143 FPPGSIFVGK

-173 FAGSTA
+173 FSGSTA

-193 VVGTGRFSAA
+193 VIGTGRFSAA

-220 AGGMLIPAPAQAPA
+220 AGGILIPSPMPALTSAA
-234 SDTQTGSSE
+234 DAQTEYGE

-284 SVADAANEERQ
+284 SIAEAANEERQ

-307 DRPVIIRM
+307 DRPVTIRM

-320 DKPLAGLEDLPA
+320 DKPLAGFEDLPS
-332 LASGLRGIRLLL
+332 LSASGLRGIRLLL

-352 QARALLRAAVFGRL
+352 QARALLRAAIFGKL
-366 SVMLPMVTFPDEVDR
+366 SVMLPMVTFPDEIDR
-381 MRELFRKEAE
+381 MRELFREEAE
-391 KLGRRALPHRMPPIG
+391 KLGRRSLLHRMPPIG

-411 PSAALMLDAFGSA
+411 PAAALMLDTFGSA

-433 LTQTTW
+433 LTQYLAAS
-439 GFSRDD
+439 SRDD
-445 VETSVFASYLDKGVF
+445 I
-460 TVSPFETLDADGVG
+460 DADTGKAAPAVL
-474 RLVEIAATEGRRSR
+474 RLIAQAVKLTSGKPLSICGDMAGNPHHLPGLLAAGLRHFSVAPARRPAIRSA
-488 PDLKLGVCGEHGGDP
+488 
-503 ESIHFFHQ
+503 II
-511 VGLDYVSCSPFRVP
+511 GLNAD
-525 VARLEAGRAA
+525 GTRAA
-535 VNA
+535 GE